1 MDGMDYGAEL
11 EADTFY
17 GAFGCDDKLG
27 DAYTLGAAFQYGDG
41 SLRSSLNGFKNDVTN
56 YGLAFYGTAKFG
68 EAKVVGELSY
78 IWGENDITASQAALN
93 QSVDTSIYSAG
104 VTGMY
109 ELRAG
114 GFSFIPSIGLR
125 VSQLETDAMHVG
137 DVSIEDQD

>member
-1 MDGMDYGAEL
+1 MKTIL
-11 EADTFY
+11 P
-17 GAFGCDDKLG
+17 
-27 DAYTLGAAFQYGDG
+27 
-41 SLRSSLNGFKNDVTN
+41 
-56 YGLAFYGTAKFG
+56 
-68 EAKVVGELSY
+68 
-78 IWGENDITASQAALN
+78 ASQAALN

-114 GFSFIPSIGLR
+114 GCSFIPSIGLR